1 MILKDWLT
9 RQLRMPR
16 RLALAQHHD
25 GRIPQ
30 GPVPV
35 IATGFDYLLLA
46 QYETPAKDPSGNDD
60 MTI

>member
-1 MILKDWLT
+1 
-9 RQLRMPR
+9 MPR